1 MPAFS
6 SIPALPAAMRAHV
19 RNVRDVRSARFSL
32 APWPRRKIGLRS
44 RGFSLLE
51 IMVAMAILGLALTVI
66 LSAQG
71 GLAASNRS
79 AANLGTAG
87 TLARCKMTEIEER
100 TTKLGY
106 PELDQIDEDVSCCE
120 DADQDG
126 FKCSTRVEKVV
137 LPDPP
142 QNSLGDGGSVIG
154 APTASTD
161 AFGNQL
167 QNPAGGPGLN
177 LDLDAGLGGLQGMGQ
192 QLQGQMGGVEG
203 IFGMV
208 MGIVYPQI
216 KPMMEASIRRVTVQV
231 KWKEGPNDREVT
243 IVQYVT
249 QPQRGG
255 FIAGTLPLEGG
266 APLPNGPGTPG
277 AAGTTPG
284 STGASTVP
292 GGVR

>member
-1 MPAFS
+1 MLRKKT
-6 SIPALPAAMRAHV
+6 IRRL
-19 RNVRDVRSARFSL
+19 ARL
-32 APWPRRKIGLRS
+32 
-44 RGFSLLE
+44 GFSLLE

-126 FKCSTRVEKVV
+126 MKCSTRIEKVV

-167 QNPAGGPGLN
+167 NNPAGGPGL
-177 LDLDAGLGGLQGMGQ
+177 DLDGGAGGLAAMGT
-192 QLQGQMGGVEG
+192 QLQQQMGGADG

-231 KWKEGPNDREVT
+231 KWKEGPNARELT

-255 FIAGTLPLEGG
+255 FIQGGAMGPEGG
-266 APLPNGPGTPG
+266 IPGLPG
-277 AAGTTPG
+277 AGGSGGTSPAGLP
-284 STGASTVP
+284 VP
-292 GGVR
+292 GGGALK

>member
-1 MPAFS
+1 M
-6 SIPALPAAMRAHV
+6 L
-19 RNVRDVRSARFSL
+19 L
-32 APWPRRKIGLRS
+32 RRKVALRLPL
-44 RGFSLLE
+44 RGFSLFE

-106 PELDQIDEDVSCCE
+106 PELDQIDEDISCCE

-126 FKCSTRVEKVV
+126 FKCTTRVEKVV

-142 QNSLGDGGSVIG
+142 QNSLGDGGSVQG
-154 APTASTD
+154 APTASSD

-167 QNPAGGPGLN
+167 QNPAGGAGLN
-177 LDLDAGLGGLQGMGQ
+177 LDFDGGGGGLQGLGG
-192 QLQGQMGGVEG
+192 QLQEQMGGAQG
-203 IFGMV
+203 MFGMV

-231 KWKEGPNDREVT
+231 KWREGPNAREVT

-255 FIAGTLPLEGG
+255 FIAGTIPPEGG
-266 APLPNGPGTPG
+266 APLPNGPGTTGG
-277 AAGTTPG
+277 AAGT
-284 STGASTVP
+284 P
-292 GGVR
+292 GGGAAGAGVSPLAPGGLR

>member
-1 MPAFS
+1 
-6 SIPALPAAMRAHV
+6 V
-19 RNVRDVRSARFSL
+19 RRLNH
-32 APWPRRKIGLRS
+32 PRL

-106 PELDQIDEDVSCCE
+106 PELEQIDEDVSCCE

-126 FKCSTRVEKVV
+126 FKCSTRIEKVV

-142 QNSLGDGGSVIG
+142 QNSLGDGGSIIG

-167 QNPAGGPGLN
+167 NNPAGGPGLN
-177 LDLDAGLGGLQGMGQ
+177 LDGDAGAGGLQGMGA
-192 QLQGQMGGVEG
+192 QLQQQMGGVDG

-255 FIAGTLPLEGG
+255 FIAGTLAPDGG
-266 APLPNGPGTPG
+266 ALPNGPGTTGTPSSPAGGAAASPLAPG
-277 AAGTTPG
+277 AF
-284 STGASTVP
+284 
-292 GGVR
+292 R

>member
-1 MPAFS
+1 M
-6 SIPALPAAMRAHV
+6 LLR
-19 RNVRDVRSARFSL
+19 RRRSL
-32 APWPRRKIGLRS
+32 

-106 PELDQIDEDVSCCE
+106 PELDQIDEEISCCE

-126 FKCSTRVEKVV
+126 FRCTTRVEKVV

-142 QNSLGDGGSVIG
+142 QNSLGDGGSVNG

-161 AFGNQL
+161 AFGNQMN
-167 QNPAGGPGLN
+167 NPAGGPGLN
-177 LDLDAGLGGLQGMGQ
+177 LDFDGGGGGLAAMGG
-192 QLQGQMGGVEG
+192 QLQQQMGGADG

-231 KWKEGPNDREVT
+231 KWKEGPNQREVT

-255 FIAGTLPLEGG
+255 FIAGTLPMEGG

-277 AAGTTPG
+277 TAGAGGATGPAGALSPG
-284 STGASTVP
+284 IA
-292 GGVR
+292 R